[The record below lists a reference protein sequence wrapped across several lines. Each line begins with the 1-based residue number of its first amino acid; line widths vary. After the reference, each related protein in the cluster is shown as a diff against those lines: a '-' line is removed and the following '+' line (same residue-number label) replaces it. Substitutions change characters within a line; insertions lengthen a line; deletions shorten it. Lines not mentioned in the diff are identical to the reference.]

1 MQGRDT
7 GIFTRKKRFFL
18 ISPNF
23 QGAFSRKI
31 GQKGGFFAVSTGLQ
45 GAGTGADVPKKNGAV
60 VVSSE
65 KCCKF
70 AGQLRSV
77 DGGKCADCSKINC
90 SPLGDGDT
98 LDL

>member
-31 GQKGGFFAVSTGLQ
+31 GQKGGFFAVGVWLE
-45 GAGTGADVPKKNGAV
+45 GVGHWAARGWDW
-60 VVSSE
+60 
-65 KCCKF
+65 
-70 AGQLRSV
+70 
-77 DGGKCADCSKINC
+77 GGCA
-90 SPLGDGDT
+90 
-98 LDL
+98 

>member
-31 GQKGGFFAVSTGLQ
+31 GQKGGFFAVGVWLGCV
-45 GAGTGADVPKKNGAV
+45 GALSALPLFLSFLSYKRKSAYLWAKVGTFGRK
-60 VVSSE
+60 S
-65 KCCKF
+65 
-70 AGQLRSV
+70 
-77 DGGKCADCSKINC
+77 INAL
-90 SPLGDGDT
+90 PELMMT
-98 LDL
+98 